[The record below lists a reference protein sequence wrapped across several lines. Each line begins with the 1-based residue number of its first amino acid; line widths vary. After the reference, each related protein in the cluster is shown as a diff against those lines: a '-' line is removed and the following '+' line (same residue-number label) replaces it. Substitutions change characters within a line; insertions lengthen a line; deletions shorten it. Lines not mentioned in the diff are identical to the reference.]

1 MTGPFTS
8 DVSGKNIK
16 QMEPTTISKR
26 FQKPGSFYLW
36 AGTFFLLWVLI
47 IIAFYVATIK
57 IDYIWH
63 WEKIPGYFLYKD
75 TVAITA
81 EINGEVE
88 TISIEGEKAL
98 IRVKGYDETDIGN
111 GSARRRRQEGQI
123 PAVLYGPKTEDYTAP
138 AAGLIV
144 EEGDLVSPGD
154 TLATFKKWE
163 PGVFMIGLAITI
175 EVSILS
181 TIFGILIGIFGGLA
195 RVSSNPLFKWSSTL
209 YVELIRGSPLLVQIF
224 IWYFLL
230 GTMINTIISEYGL
243 GRIDPLWYGVA
254 ALSTFTGAYVA
265 EIVRAGIQSIHFGQ
279 VEAARSLGM
288 TYAQSMRY
296 IILPQAL
303 RRILPPLAG
312 QFISL
317 VKDSSLLGIIAVR
330 ELTKATREIVTVSL
344 QTFESWMVCAV
355 LYLIVTFALS
365 MFVQHLERR
374 TQLT

>member
-1 MTGPFTS
+1 MTGQFIY
-8 DVSGKNIK
+8 DVSGKNNK
-16 QMEPTTISKR
+16 QMEPTTISER

-81 EINGEVE
+81 EIEGEVE

-98 IRVKGYDETDIGN
+98 IRVKGYVETDIGN
-111 GSARRRRQEGQI
+111 GSARRRRQKGQ
-123 PAVLYGPKTEDYTAP
+123 PAVLYAPKTEDYTAP

-144 EEGDLVSPGD
+144 KEGDLISPGD

-163 PGVFMIGLAITI
+163 PGIFTIGLAITI

-230 GTMINTIISEYGL
+230 GTMIDMILSKFGL
-243 GRIDPLWYGVA
+243 GPIEPLWYGVA
-254 ALSTFTGAYVA
+254 SLSTFTGAYVA
-265 EIVRAGIQSIHFGQ
+265 EIVRAGIQSIHSGQ
-279 VEAARSLGM
+279 VEASRSLGM
-288 TYAQSMRY
+288 TSVQSMRY

-374 TQLT
+374 SQLT